1 MKICVYGSASRN
13 LETCYLDASR
23 SFGEE
28 LAKRGHSLVFGGS
41 MKGLMGATAEGV
53 AKYGGEILG
62 IAPRFFE
69 DSDSEKEICTDFIET
84 ETMSERKDL
93 FQINADAFVIL
104 PGGIGTFDEFYE
116 TIVYKSLGQLDK
128 PVVLYNI
135 NGYYDK
141 LEEFMKVAEE
151 HRFVRIAESNLYEC
165 VSTLE
170 EVFRVLEEEH
180 LG

>member
-13 LETCYLDASR
+13 LDTYYLDASR
-23 SFGEE
+23 EFGEE

-53 AKYGGEILG
+53 AKHGGEILG

-69 DSDSEKEICTDFIET
+69 DSDADKQICTDFIET
-84 ETMSERKDL
+84 ESMSERKDL

-128 PVVLYNI
+128 PVVLYNM

-141 LEEFMKVAEE
+141 LEEFMKVAQE
-151 HRFVRIAESNLYEC
+151 HKFVRVAESQLYEC
-165 VSTLE
+165 VSTLK
-170 EVFRVLEEEH
+170 EVFLVLEQDA
-180 LG
+180 